1 MDLDRM
7 RKMDEMPTK
16 KLKAE
21 MATADQTA
29 SRYGQ

>member
-7 RKMDEMPTK
+7 REMEKMPAR